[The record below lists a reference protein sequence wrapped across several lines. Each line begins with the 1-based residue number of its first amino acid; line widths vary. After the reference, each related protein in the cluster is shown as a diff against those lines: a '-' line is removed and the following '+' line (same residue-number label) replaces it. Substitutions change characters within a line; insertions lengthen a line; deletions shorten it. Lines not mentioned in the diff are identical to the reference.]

1 MTTCG
6 TYSQMPDEQR
16 TLRYQVC
23 ARCVMD
29 TTDPEIVFDDAGVCN
44 HCHEFDRLA
53 ATEWFPGGAGKPRLD
68 KLLSEIKTWGQGR
81 DYDCTIGLSGGTD
94 SSYLAWLAVKEWG
107 LRPLLVHVDTGWN
120 SVHATRNIEGL
131 VKKLGLDLFTFVIDW
146 EEMRDLQVAFLK
158 SGVANQDTPQ
168 DHAIFAK
175 LFGFTTSH
183 KVRYVLS
190 GHNIAT
196 ESVLPRSWEYTA
208 SDDRHIRGIHK
219 QFGTRPL
226 KTLPIMSVFRLWAY
240 NRMAPYR
247 FLPGLKIVKPLD
259 YVDYNKDA
267 AKQLLAREVGWQEY
281 GAKHFESRFTKF
293 FQAYCLPERFGY
305 DKRRA
310 HLSSLVLA
318 GQMSRDAALAELE
331 KPMYPPDEL
340 EEDLEF
346 VRKKLELS
354 ENEFASILQ
363 APTRHH
369 TDYPSYATLAK
380 AWRRVQSALKK
391 RA

>member
-1 MTTCG
+1 MN
-6 TYSQMPDEQR
+6 QHH
-16 TLRYQVC
+16 YQVC
-23 ARCVMD
+23 TRCVMD
-29 TTDPEIVFDDAGVCN
+29 TSDPEIIFDADGVCS
-44 HCHEFDRLA
+44 HCVEFDRLA
-53 ATEWFPGGAGKPRLD
+53 ATEWFPGEAGKPRLE
-68 KLLSEIKTWGQGR
+68 KLLTEIKAWGRGR
-81 DYDCTIGLSGGTD
+81 EYDCTIGLSGGTD

-120 SVHATRNIEGL
+120 SPYAVRNIESL

-175 LFGFTTSH
+175 LFSFTARN

-196 ESVLPRSWEYTA
+196 ESVLPGAWEYTA
-208 SDDRHIRGIHK
+208 SDDRHIRAIHK

-226 KTLPIMSVFRLWAY
+226 KTLPIMSVFRLFLY

-247 FLPGLKIVKPLD
+247 FLPGMKIVKPLD
-259 YVDYNKDA
+259 FVTYDKNA
-267 AKQLLAREVGWQEY
+267 AKTLLAREVGWQEY

-293 FQAYCLPERFGY
+293 FQAYWLPERFGY

-318 GQMSRDAALAELE
+318 GQMTRAAAMAELE
-331 KPMYPPDEL
+331 KPPYPPEDL
-340 EEDLEF
+340 AEDLEF
-346 VRKKLELS
+346 IRKKLELS
-354 ENEFASILQ
+354 EQEFTAILH
-363 APTRHH
+363 APIKSH
-369 TDYPSYATLAK
+369 TDYPSYATLAN
-380 AWRRVQSALKK
+380 AWRKVQKAMKP
-391 RA
+391 RAATAS